1 MADQFGSI
9 ANAGAY
15 MMQSGLRAITERREQ
30 DMKQQMAQ
38 ARLEAA
44 SARAGSGGG
53 GKDPLSKGAM
63 AFTGMRDMLNQYSD
77 EQISLGKRLNELGSI
92 NGPLGPGD
100 QEEMA
105 RVRSR
110 MANNELSLKMLTS
123 QFGDGKFEVTR
134 NQPDGS
140 QVKATFNSALAYET
154 WNNTA
159 GGAAQAQDQAKE
171 SNESLLTKIFGG
183 QRTGQGAQGGQSAV
197 PQAAPSMPNY
207 ADELGRTKKRGED
220 LPEGFTESE
229 SEVASDKGETERLK
243 KELARLQMTREAEAK
258 NTSFRPNVVVGAPG
272 VGMATQAKV
281 RPSDKTRARNVRNL
295 DKEIEALKKRIE
307 AREE

>member
-30 DMKQQMAQ
+30 DMKQQMAM

-44 SARAGSGGG
+44 NARSASGG

-77 EQISLGKRLNELGSI
+77 EQISLNKRLNELSAV
-92 NGPLGPGD
+92 NTPLGPGD
-100 QEEMA
+100 QEELA

-110 MANNELSLKMLTS
+110 LANNELSLKMLTS

-134 NQPDGS
+134 TQPDGS
-140 QVKATFNSALAYET
+140 TVKANFSTAAAYEA
-154 WNNTA
+154 WNSTF
-159 GGAAQAQDQAKE
+159 GGAAQSQDQAAQT
-171 SNESLLTKIFGG
+171 NESLLTKIFGG
-183 QRTGQGAQGGQSAV
+183 QRTGQGPQASA

-207 ADELGRTKKRGED
+207 ADELGRTKKRGD
-220 LPEGFTESE
+220 DMPEGFTESE
-229 SEVASDKGETERLK
+229 SEVASDKGETEQLK

-272 VGMATQAKV
+272 VGMATQAKA
-281 RPSDKTRARNVRNL
+281 RPSDKTRARIVRNL